1 MLAVFCFGSYYWKNV
16 FEFEKIYG
24 YVIVKREVNFMQYKI
39 AQENL
44 IVPEWKS
51 EVEYVVDQKEKNEE
65 EIVIR
70 KK

>member
-1 MLAVFCFGSYYWKNV
+1 
-16 FEFEKIYG
+16 
-24 YVIVKREVNFMQYKI
+24 MQYKI